1 LSQNASLDEMLETA
15 DERRINGDYE
25 AAIAVYKEVLE
36 IHGDCAAAR
45 HGLGLALVYTGMFDE
60 GLEEL
65 KKAVELEPEQAKYE
79 LDLGKT
85 YMMLGMFE
93 EGKASMTRVLELDPE
108 NDEARKQLSYF

>member
-1 LSQNASLDEMLETA
+1 MSQDASVEEMLEAA
-15 DERRINGDYE
+15 DEQRVNGDYE
-25 AAIAVYKEVLE
+25 AAIAVYKEILE
-36 IHGDCAAAR
+36 AHEDCAAAR

-65 KKAVELEPEQAKYE
+65 KKAVELEPQQAKYE

-85 YMMLGMFE
+85 YMMLGMFD